1 MKTNKLTAKL
11 LLSGLTMGFG
21 LALALSACKSSEET
35 VAVFEQPDYTL
46 EDVRREEIKR
56 INQIAEEDIVK
67 AYWRSTL
74 LNDKA
79 TVDAIGAKLI
89 EQYNKALEEE
99 KFFTAKRLVKALEDL
114 NDVRA
119 GSLSKSSAR
128 LEELCNKTVNG
139 FESTKSRDFKVS
151 QLIDGTVTVWVD
163 KGIKVENGMGFAD
176 RVIGSGFFISKDGY
190 IVTNHHV
197 IADLVNPKYE
207 GYARLYVKLAQDSET
222 RIPAKVVG
230 WDSVVDLAVLK
241 AEVDA
246 PYVFALGSS
255 NNLDVGDKIFCIGSP
270 IGLERTL
277 TSGIVSARDRVLFS
291 AGPVMQIDAAVNSGN
306 SGGPCVDEKGAV
318 QAVVFAGM
326 LQYSGLNFAI
336 PVEYLK
342 AELPVLINGGKFEH
356 SWMESNGRTH
366 KVGLKDNGVEL
377 NYVMPGGC
385 AWRAGLR
392 AKDVITKIEDIAVL
406 NLEDVQKVMMG
417 ITSKSTVKVTYYS
430 EADGPVK
437 TTVVYVTDRPL
448 NPGYQFYKND
458 IVASS
463 FTPIFGMKLNAV
475 TQGRKR
481 YQIAEVI
488 RGSIADESGFS
499 ENDPIEIKNIS
510 FNNDNTALYAEIYA
524 KNRKKGYLDINMGIA
539 APLDSPYYF

>member
-207 GYARLYVKLAQDSET
+207 GYARLYVNLAQDSET
-222 RIPAKVVG
+222 RIPAK
-230 WDSVVDLAVLK
+230 
-241 AEVDA
+241 
-246 PYVFALGSS
+246 
-255 NNLDVGDKIFCIGSP
+255 
-270 IGLERTL
+270 
-277 TSGIVSARDRVLFS
+277 
-291 AGPVMQIDAAVNSGN
+291 
-306 SGGPCVDEKGAV
+306 
-318 QAVVFAGM
+318 
-326 LQYSGLNFAI
+326 
-336 PVEYLK
+336 
-342 AELPVLINGGKFEH
+342 
-356 SWMESNGRTH
+356 
-366 KVGLKDNGVEL
+366 
-377 NYVMPGGC
+377 
-385 AWRAGLR
+385 
-392 AKDVITKIEDIAVL
+392 
-406 NLEDVQKVMMG
+406 
-417 ITSKSTVKVTYYS
+417 
-430 EADGPVK
+430 
-437 TTVVYVTDRPL
+437 
-448 NPGYQFYKND
+448 
-458 IVASS
+458 
-463 FTPIFGMKLNAV
+463 
-475 TQGRKR
+475 
-481 YQIAEVI
+481 
-488 RGSIADESGFS
+488 
-499 ENDPIEIKNIS
+499 
-510 FNNDNTALYAEIYA
+510 
-524 KNRKKGYLDINMGIA
+524 
-539 APLDSPYYF
+539 